1 MLRFNNQWRFD
12 SPGPI
17 EPGVVSDFLDL
28 INRVSG
34 QGSRKA
40 ILEHFK
46 SAFAAAAGVPYH
58 SSSDASWAASDL
70 ERTMDEAAANA
81 PLFIDAFYSAC
92 EQLQQRALDM
102 VLPDAARINRILTD
116 SGAGYQIDPPNLVA
130 TRTHIPIAVPEQA
143 PSLDAQ
149 ARTLIDTALQASERA
164 LAEGKGRQAVQ
175 EVLWLLE
182 TVSTAF
188 RSDEI
193 FDGSIQ
199 GRYFNK
205 IIGELKS
212 RGRGGHQDQIL
223 QWMMTLHGY
232 LSSPTGGGVRH
243 GVDLRD
249 GLALYIN
256 EARFTWIPRKV
267 LSRCCRTKRTRSLIC
282 RASLCRCSAR
292 YAPESSWKG
301 LMPPGGEPRLRRQRH
316 APASCISGAH
326 RPLLMP

>member
-1 MLRFNNQWRFD
+1 
-12 SPGPI
+12 
-17 EPGVVSDFLDL
+17 
-28 INRVSG
+28 
-34 QGSRKA
+34 RKA

-46 SAFAAAAGVPYH
+46 SAFAAAAGLPYH

-70 ERTMDEAAANA
+70 DRAMDQAAANA
-81 PLFIDAFYSAC
+81 PLFIDAFYAAC
-92 EQLQQRALDM
+92 EQLQQRAPEM
-102 VLPDAARINRILTD
+102 ALPDAARINRILTD
-116 SGAGYQIDPPNLVA
+116 RGAGYQIDPPNLVA

-149 ARTLIDTALQASERA
+149 ARVLIDTALDASERA

-175 EVLWLLE
+175 EVLWLIE

-188 RSDEI
+188 RSEDI
-193 FDGSIQ
+193 LDGSIQ

-249 GLALYIN
+249 GLALHIN
-256 EARFTWIPRKV
+256 EARLYCNLIRSYITFLIGEHER
-267 LSRCCRTKRTRSLIC
+267 LSGRTS
-282 RASLCRCSAR
+282 
-292 YAPESSWKG
+292 
-301 LMPPGGEPRLRRQRH
+301 
-316 APASCISGAH
+316 
-326 RPLLMP
+326 